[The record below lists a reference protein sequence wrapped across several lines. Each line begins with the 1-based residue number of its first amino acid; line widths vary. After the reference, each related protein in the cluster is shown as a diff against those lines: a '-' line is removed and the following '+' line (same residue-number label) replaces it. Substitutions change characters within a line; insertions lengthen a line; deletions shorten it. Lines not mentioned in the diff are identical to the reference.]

1 MAQEPIERRNFLK
14 GASAIGGV
22 AAASLAGSAALASA
36 ATGESPAPAPSNA
49 PPPATEARLVLTPSE
64 EAFLTAA
71 VDTLIPADDQTPAGS
86 DCGVVTFIDRQLAGA
101 YGAGAKMYRGGP
113 FLKGRPEHG
122 YQLALTPRDFFAI
135 GITAANNWVR
145 ATYGKDFDRL
155 ASEQREEALAK
166 MEEGKA
172 EFADFNARLFFDALL
187 NLAMDGFF
195 ADPKYGGN
203 RDKVAWKML
212 GFPGLPAYYA
222 DKIEQYR
229 GKRYDAEP
237 QSMADFS

>member
-14 GASAIGGV
+14 GAGVIGGV
-22 AAASLAGSAALASA
+22 AAAGLAGSAPLAPAAAAESA
-36 ATGESPAPAPSNA
+36 APAPSNS
-49 PPPATEARLVLTPSE
+49 PPAGVARLVLTPSE

-113 FLKGRPEHG
+113 FLKGRAEHG
-122 YQLALTPRDFFAI
+122 YQLALTPRDFFAV
-135 GITAANNWVR
+135 GIAAANDWAR

-155 ASEQREEALAK
+155 APEQREEALIK
-166 MEEGKA
+166 MEEGKT
-172 EFADFNARLFFDALL
+172 EFSDFNARLFFDALL

-203 RDKVAWKML
+203 RDKIAWKML

-229 GKRYDAEP
+229 GKRYEAEP
-237 QSMADFS
+237 QSIADFS